1 MLSWAL
7 YVGLGAAALAA
18 VALALPRVRAGWA
31 AALSLALVLGLG
43 AAYLPWQW
51 RQRAQSV
58 PRIHDI
64 TTDLQHPPRF
74 VAVLPLRK
82 GAPNTAEHVE
92 ARVPPLLGV
101 HPCLGASSP

>member
-1 MLSWAL
+1 DRMSKLVAPFRILVLLGALAAVLFLAGSGPGYRLGWWEYRQGFEMLGWAL

-64 TTDLQHPPRF
+64 T
-74 VAVLPLRK
+74 
-82 GAPNTAEHVE
+82 
-92 ARVPPLLGV
+92 
-101 HPCLGASSP
+101 